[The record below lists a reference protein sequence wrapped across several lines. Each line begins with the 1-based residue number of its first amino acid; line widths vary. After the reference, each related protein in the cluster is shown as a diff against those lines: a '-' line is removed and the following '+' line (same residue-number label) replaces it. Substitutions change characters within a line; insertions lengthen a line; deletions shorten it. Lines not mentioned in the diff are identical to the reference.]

1 MHISAEG
8 VLRQLGY
15 NSDENTLR
23 QFEAIAKNTPGF
35 DQIQK
40 HIIALHDH
48 LKNYGGF
55 VAMSNSVNHL
65 KIKIDTT
72 EASMIEAAK
81 EEIERWAQKYN
92 VNLQKVPNKETYY
105 ILGIYK

>member
-1 MHISAEG
+1 MQISVEG
-8 VLRQLGY
+8 ILTQLGY
-15 NSDENTLR
+15 NSDENILR
-23 QFEAIAKNTPGF
+23 QFDAIAQNTPGF

-55 VAMSNSVNHL
+55 IAMSNSVNHL

-72 EASMIEAAK
+72 DPSKIEAARN
-81 EEIERWAQKYN
+81 EIERWAQKYN